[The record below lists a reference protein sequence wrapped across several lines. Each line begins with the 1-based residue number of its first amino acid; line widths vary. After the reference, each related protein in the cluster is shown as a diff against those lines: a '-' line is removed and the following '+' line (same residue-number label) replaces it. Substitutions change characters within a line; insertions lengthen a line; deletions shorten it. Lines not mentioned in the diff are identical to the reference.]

1 MVVRKHKKKV
11 VKKRGSRTHGYGA
24 GKKHRGAGHRGGRGN
39 AGWGGKYKDT
49 KQPSLIKELGLNYIP
64 KKYRKPMRPPI
75 QTEYK
80 GVNIDYLENNYLT
93 LKEKGLIKEEN
104 EFSVVDLKELGF
116 NKLLAR
122 GFPKRK
128 WKIITKF
135 VSEKAKE
142 KIESI
147 GGEVITN

>member
-1 MVVRKHKKKV
+1 MVVRKQKKKE

-24 GKKHRGAGHRGGRGN
+24 GKKHRGAGHRGGRGG

-49 KQPSLIKELGLNYIP
+49 KQPSLIKEIGLNYIP

-80 GVNIDYLENNYLT
+80 GVNIDYLEGNFLS

-104 EFSVVDLKELGF
+104 GFFVVNLEDLGF

-122 GFPKRK
+122 GNPTKK

-135 VSEKAKE
+135 VSERAKE
-142 KIESI
+142 KIESV
-147 GGEVITN
+147 GGQVVIN

>member
-11 VKKRGSRTHGYGA
+11 TKMRGSRTHGYGA

-49 KQPSLIKELGLNYIP
+49 KQPSLIKEIHLHYVP

-75 QTEYK
+75 QTEYN
-80 GVNIDYLENNYLT
+80 GVNIEYLEYYFDKLM
-93 LKEKGLIKEEN
+93 EQGLIVEKDGYYE
-104 EFSVVDLKELGF
+104 VDLKKLGY
-116 NKLLAR
+116 NKLLSK
-122 GFPKRK
+122 GTPTRK
-128 WKIITKF
+128 WRIITEF

-142 KIESI
+142 KIENA
-147 GGEVITN
+147 GGEVVQ

>member
-11 VKKRGSRTHGYGA
+11 QKMRGSRTHGYGA

-49 KQPSLIKELGLNYIP
+49 KQPSLIKKIHLHYLP

-75 QTEYK
+75 QTEYNP
-80 GVNIDYLENNYLT
+80 VNIEYLEEYFDK
-93 LKEKGLIKEEN
+93 LKNQNLIKEEDGY
-104 EFSVVDLKELGF
+104 FVVNLAELGF

-122 GFPKRK
+122 GNPTRK

-135 VSEKAKE
+135 VSEKAKA
-142 KIESI
+142 KIEEA
-147 GGEVITN
+147 GGEVVIV

>member
-11 VKKRGSRTHGYGA
+11 TKMRGSRTHGYGA

-49 KQPSLIKELGLNYIP
+49 KQPSLIKETHLHYVP

-75 QTEYK
+75 QTEYN
-80 GVNIDYLENNYLT
+80 GVNIEYLEYYFDKLM
-93 LKEKGLIKEEN
+93 EQGLIVEKDGYYE
-104 EFSVVDLKELGF
+104 VDLKKLGY
-116 NKLLAR
+116 NKLLSK
-122 GFPKRK
+122 GTPTRK
-128 WKIITKF
+128 WRIITEF

-142 KIESI
+142 KIENA
-147 GGEVITN
+147 GGEIVQ

>member
-11 VKKRGSRTHGYGA
+11 TKMRGSRTHGYGA

-49 KQPSLIKELGLNYIP
+49 KQPSLIKQVHLHYMP

-75 QTEYK
+75 RTEYEPI
-80 GVNIDYLENNYLT
+80 NIEYLEYYYDK
-93 LKEKGLIKEEN
+93 LKESGFIKEEN
-104 EFSVVDLKELGF
+104 DYSVINLKDLGF
-116 NKLLAR
+116 NKLLSR
-122 GFPKRK
+122 GEPKRK

-142 KIESI
+142 KIENA
-147 GGEVITN
+147 GGEVIIE